1 LRAARV
7 GVHLTHASNGN
18 NSLSPSKRVEGWG
31 EGFVLVNISLLTPPL
46 SSLKEARE
54 KNGAG
59 VKMRLKDCSLPAVVD
74 WRFVRFLLRETDL
87 ILHF

>member
-1 LRAARV
+1 MQRSRHRQWAVEDGQTDDFRPGNVRA
-7 GVHLTHASNGN
+7 
-18 NSLSPSKRVEGWG
+18 
-31 EGFVLVNISLLTPPL
+31 PPL

-54 KNGAG
+54 KNSAG